1 MNNYRVTPQSINAR
15 YLSVAPRETVFSGT
29 IHTASK
35 DPATNGIYR
44 FTYFN
49 DTGNISDTETHMS
62 IDIGTTAGARDL
74 GTFRIRKPV
83 DATYVYIEEVSE
95 QESGIQNGR
104 FFTIKREWRP
114 VSIKPRFVEKTIN
127 TDFANDFTEFHDY
140 DIPYSIQNQQI
151 KPKANITESG
161 NYANGTLVQVKPA
174 GFVDEGETYRTVKLS
189 SSNSEAFNVGGS
201 ITSRSWDVR
210 DGTISVGTS
219 TSTDIEVEFPVG
231 FRWVSLTVTA
241 NNGITDTM
249 YLPIWV
255 HDENNMPVTQF
266 SVTSDQSEEWRDVSL
281 LLWGNNN
288 QFPEATFPEGA
299 VLCYWKDA
307 YFAGNPVPDDYISQA
322 LLYSKQETETLR
334 LYEPEMA
341 LEASGTGYW
350 LSQYKTYAQSLL
362 NANTPSRWHEIVSL
376 NSRRAIHYFLREYSV
391 APLVSNLFLKMTT
404 VPIEKDD
411 IPANDIWSQLKYLA
425 DGDEFRKVRT
435 DSLGGIWVT
444 KHADYMNASERSS
457 WIVRCAIDTQ
467 DIAGENPI
475 SYPNEFVQ
483 KVAISKGNGSAFSG
497 GVSKLYMAQAPGKT
511 EGYALDGNEAPFL
524 RLNVSNPQAQLNQ
537 LIGDWWASQNKRQQ
551 SFDIELYWNADM
563 VEPAYGE
570 IIELSYLNDSLKGTQ
585 LIGEPFTVSRVSR
598 VTNNDFDVVTWT
610 ISPVTDGENGDFVP
624 VPSPQEWSADEW
636 NFPVEAIFPDAPIP
650 PPFNWGAPPSFPPP
664 IPPPTSNNPEPEFH
678 AAFITSDKKVFKTEN
693 MANVSPSWT
702 NITLTMDGTI
712 VQALADP
719 FSPFFTD
726 NTQPLNIVVVT
737 TEKIY
742 TVDDLYATTP
752 TVTTRYTFAEETP
765 LRSLS
770 ISSAFP
776 KNACAVSNYEDRTEI
791 TTSIDLINWTPEELF
806 GTQDFG
812 MCFTNATVAN
822 VNVLATD
829 FSSSDTNTG
838 IHFDAGDE
846 IVYEATGIWRMCSF
860 ISPNIV
866 CRGNTNAD
874 GYDEIGTAP
883 SNRRLPGSLGGVDG
897 ALIGRIGTSGQ
908 WYHFGAEG
916 AFIAPVSGDLHLCAN
931 DIEDA
936 TNYAFNQL
944 SINVA
949 IKKAIPCTSSTIP
962 PDENAPGAYQS
973 SKLSGRLYTS
983 GAYTGAGYISTDNG
997 ITMETAISQIP
1008 PIAMSGGARLV
1019 GEVGVPQK
1027 GNTPNEIILFHGK
1040 TGLGERMLI
1049 RVAGNVQNDVSP
1061 RAGNIKYGPYKSG
1074 NTISCHPTQI
1084 GSVLVCGMNY
1094 GRTRVGVWESINNGA
1109 DWITVQ
1115 APVTNAGS
1123 TGRYE
1128 RATYTSGSSTVMYLW
1143 GTKGKIGYAIKIAG
1157 AWDVASKVG
1166 NINQATTGEVINVFI
1181 KGAV

>member
-15 YLSVAPRETVFSGT
+15 YLSVAPRATVFSGT

-49 DTGNISDTETHMS
+49 DTGNMSDTVAHMS

-114 VSIKPRFVEKTIN
+114 VSIKPRLVEKSIN

-161 NYANGTLVQVKPA
+161 NYANGTLIQVKPA
-174 GFVDEGETYRTVKLS
+174 GFVDEGETYRTVILS

-231 FRWVSLTVTA
+231 FRWISLTVTA

-266 SVTSDQSEEWRDVSL
+266 SVTSDQSEEWRDVSF

-299 VLCYWKDA
+299 ALCYWKDA

-362 NANTPSRWHEIVSL
+362 NANAPSRWHEIVSL

-404 VPIEKDD
+404 APIEKDD

-497 GVSKLYMAQAPGKT
+497 GVSTLYMAQAPGKA
-511 EGYALDGNEAPFL
+511 EGYALGGDEAPFL
-524 RLNVSNPQAQLNQ
+524 RLDVSNPQSQLNQ

-598 VTNNDFDVVTWT
+598 VTNDDFDVVTWT

-624 VPSPQEWSADEW
+624 VPPPQEWSADEW

-664 IPPPTSNNPEPEFH
+664 IPPPTPNNPEPEFH

-693 MANVSPSWT
+693 MANASPSWT

-742 TVDDLYATTP
+742 TVDDLYDATP
-752 TVTTRYTFAEETP
+752 TVTTRYTFAEASP

-776 KNACAVSNYEDRTEI
+776 KNACVVSNYEDRTEI
-791 TTSIDLINWTPEELF
+791 TSSTDLLNWTAEAQF
-806 GTQDFG
+806 GSTGIGFCFDFSG
-812 MCFTNATVAN
+812 GTNIVVNATDYYSGE
-822 VNVLATD
+822 TD
-829 FSSSDTNTG
+829 TAFALTAGQEVIFEQTSGQWRRCWFSGGVQCDGWVS
-838 IHFDAGDE
+838 
-846 IVYEATGIWRMCSF
+846 
-860 ISPNIV
+860 
-866 CRGNTNAD
+866 AD
-874 GYDEIGTAP
+874 GYEVAAA
-883 SNRRLPGSLGGVDG
+883 SNYRVPGASGGIDA
-897 ALIGRIGTSGQ
+897 ALIGRLGGGG
-908 WYHFGAEG
+908 WVHLGKEG
-916 AFIAPVSGDLHLCAN
+916 SFTATHTGNLHLAMN
-931 DIEDA
+931 NVDNP
-936 TNYAFNQL
+936 TSYAYGQG
-944 SINVA
+944 SVTIT
-949 IKKAIPCTSSTIP
+949 IKTSSPCVLGSIP
-962 PDENAPGAYQS
+962 STENSPGAYSSVKQS
-973 SKLSGRLYTS
+973 GKLYTT
-983 GAYTGAGYISTDNG
+983 GATTGAGYTSIDNG
-997 ITMETAISQIP
+997 ATMTLTADQTP
-1008 PIAMSGGARLV
+1008 PILIASTERLA
-1019 GEVGVPQK
+1019 GEIGIPEK
-1027 GNTPNEIILFHGK
+1027 NTPAEIIGFYGK
-1040 TGLGERMLI
+1040 T
-1049 RVAGNVQNDVSP
+1049 AGKNRQTMRIAGIFETDISP
-1061 RAGNIKYGPYKSG
+1061 SVGNITYGPYKTG
-1074 NTISCHPTQI
+1074 NTISCHPTQTGRVI
-1084 GSVLVCGMNY
+1084 VCGMNY
-1094 GRTRVGVWESINNGA
+1094 ARSRVGVWETENNGG
-1109 DWITVQ
+1109 DWIVVQ
-1115 APVTNAGS
+1115 APVNDSAS

-1128 RATYTSGSSTVMYLW
+1128 RATYASGSSTVMYLW

-1166 NINQATTGEVINVFI
+1166 NINQSTTGEIINVFI
-1181 KGAV
+1181 KGAA